1 MLAIQGIYNGSQI
14 IPLEALPKNKKFKII
29 ITFVEEIDET
39 EDIRPL
45 LAKSDAFEFWNDDRE
60 DLYQEYLTS

>member
-14 IPLEALPKNKKFKII
+14 VPFEALPLNKKYKII

-45 LAKSDAFEFWNDDRE
+45 LAQNAAFEFWEDERE
-60 DLYQEYLTS
+60 DLYQEYLKL